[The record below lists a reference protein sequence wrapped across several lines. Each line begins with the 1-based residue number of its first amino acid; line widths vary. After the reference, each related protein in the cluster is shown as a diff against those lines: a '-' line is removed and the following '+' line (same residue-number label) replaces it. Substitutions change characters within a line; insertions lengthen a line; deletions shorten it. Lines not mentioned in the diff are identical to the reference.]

1 MNLKMEPSTLRR
13 LGYTSDQAAIM
24 RRYIREQQGWK
35 THLENTRQAIVE
47 GLLQHKAKT
56 LRILGSGY
64 LLDIPVEEILQH
76 CSRLVLTDIIH
87 PPQVVHKFSGV
98 SSVVFDTVDLN
109 GGLANFIGQRN
120 ARRLTFFELESFIR
134 NITLPTFD
142 EDLVVS
148 LNLLS
153 QLNDIPIA
161 YLRRKG
167 KLSAEQL
174 HELAGQ
180 IQQRHVDQLPVGRT
194 LLVSD
199 YEEEYYNEDEDLV
212 GANPTVFVRIPGCTI
227 REWSWQFDTQM
238 TYHEDFKTVLRV
250 TANQW

>member
-1 MNLKMEPSTLRR
+1 VNSHSALRR

-24 RRYIREQQGWK
+24 RRYISEQQGWIA
-35 THLENTRQAIVE
+35 HLENSRQIIIE
-47 GLLQHKAKT
+47 SLLRQKAKT
-56 LRILGSGY
+56 VRILGSGN
-64 LLDIPVEEILQH
+64 LLDVPVDEILQH
-76 CSRLVLTDIIH
+76 GSTLVLTDIIH
-87 PPQVVHKFSGV
+87 PPQVVNRFYGA
-98 SSVVFDTVDLN
+98 SSVSFETVDLT
-109 GGLANFIGQRN
+109 GGLVDFIAQRH
-120 ARRLTFFELESFIR
+120 ARKLTFFELENFIR
-134 NITLPTFD
+134 NITPPTFD

-161 YLRRKG
+161 YLRHKG
-167 KLSAEQL
+167 KLSNEQL
-174 HELAGQ
+174 HELSEQ

-199 YEEEYYNEDEDLV
+199 YEEEYYDEDGNLV

-250 TANQW
+250 TARQW